1 MCYHTEHKA
10 SAKELKKQYEVEF
23 PREDEFKTSDY
34 VNGFD
39 HPLCP
44 IITSVNQHEI
54 QLFSW
59 GLVPNWAKDLKIQ
72 NNTLNA
78 RFETLTEKPSF
89 KNYTSQR
96 CIIPVTGLFEWEHKG
111 KVREK
116 NLIKV
121 DKKPIFSLAGLWNS
135 CPNPESDEIIESF
148 TAVTFDGFVAI
159 LLDEKA
165 WLNDGQLI
173 INSNTIWTSLV
184 PPQLGLFD

>member
-10 SAKELKKQYEVEF
+10 SPKEMKEQFKVSF
-23 PREDEFKTSDY
+23 PKENEFKMSSF
-34 VNGFD
+34 VNGFE

-44 IITSVNQHEI
+44 IITNDNQQEI

-78 RFETLTEKPSF
+78 KFETLSEKPSF
-89 KNYTSQR
+89 KNYISQR

-111 KVREK
+111 KIREK

-121 DKKPIFSLAGLWNS
+121 ENKAIFSLAGLWNV
-135 CPNPESDEIIESF
+135 CPNPETGESIESF
-148 TAVTFDGFVAI
+148 TAVTYDGFVAI
-159 LLDEKA
+159 LQDEKA
-165 WLNDGQLI
+165 WLNNAQLF
-173 INSNTIWTSLV
+173 INSNIIWF
-184 PPQLGLFD
+184 PQDAPQMVLFE